1 MKAETLDVFKIFEKT
16 HGEDQAKKIISY
28 FENADTIAIERE
40 VSGKTSILATKE
52 DLLASR
58 KDITSLKEDLAKE
71 TGALKADIANSKAEM
86 IKWMFIFWI
95 GQIAATFGFIIL
107 YLKK

>member
-1 MKAETLDVFKIFEKT
+1 MKAETLEVFKIFEKT
-16 HGEDQAKKIISY
+16 HGEDHAKKIITY
-28 FENADTIAIERE
+28 FENADTIAIEKE
-40 VSGKTSILATKE
+40 IASKTNSLATKE
-52 DLLASR
+52 DVAN
-58 KDITSLKEDLAKE
+58 AK
-71 TGALKADIANSKAEM
+71 TEM